1 MNSFRVYRKLVTVIK
16 SCKEPIAGGVTF
28 KHVVLGTISGAGLL
42 LKTLSEIKD
51 YKTKIEMCKFAF
63 TTYDKVLVDLQASL
77 RELFSCLPKVDHV
90 IKSCKEPIVS
100 VTAKHVELIFA
111 VKFHRLKYL

>member
-42 LKTLSEIKD
+42 LKALSEIKD
-51 YKTKIEMCKFAF
+51 YKKKIEMCKFAY
-63 TTYDKVLVDLQASL
+63 TTYEKVLVDLQASL
-77 RELFSCLPKVDHV
+77 RGAEFSGTQFVFEMKMIGDKMIDLCPLVD
-90 IKSCKEPIVS
+90 
-100 VTAKHVELIFA
+100 
-111 VKFHRLKYL
+111 KFE